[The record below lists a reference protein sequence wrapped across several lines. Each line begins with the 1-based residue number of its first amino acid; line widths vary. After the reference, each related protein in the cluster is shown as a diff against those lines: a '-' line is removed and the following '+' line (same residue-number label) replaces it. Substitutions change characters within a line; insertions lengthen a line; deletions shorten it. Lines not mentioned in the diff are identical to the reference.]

1 MSRKQYVP
9 HQGSHQK
16 KTTRKERKKE
26 LAENPIVNNEA
37 PILVT
42 APDESDKKQLR
53 NLTIFAV
60 AGLFLL
66 LILMYFVFV
75 SQ

>member
-1 MSRKQYVP
+1 MSRKQYTP

-16 KTTRKERKKE
+16 KTTRKERKKIQ
-26 LAENPIVNNEA
+26 AENPVNNGG
-37 PILVT
+37 PIVVT
-42 APDESDKKQLR
+42 APDEKDKKQLR
-53 NLTIFAV
+53 SLTIFAI

-75 SQ
+75 S

>member
-16 KTTRKERKKE
+16 KVTRKERKQQ
-26 LAENPIVNNEA
+26 LLENPINNEG
-37 PILVT
+37 PIVVT
-42 APDESDKKQLR
+42 APDENDKKQLK
-53 NLTIFAV
+53 NLTFFAV
-60 AGLFLL
+60 VGLFLL

-75 SQ
+75 S